1 MDIPITAKDA
11 IDAIREF
18 NNLPP
23 PAPASESNERPE
35 YSKEAFIEAIVEF
48 IVGDDQVCSHF
59 LTYYTIWI
67 YELLQS
73 LNIIESPRLRKIFLM
88 LRKELKESD
97 IPGRTTIRNR
107 IEKIYTQHLEELTEE
122 MKVHIFTLMGII
134 H

>member
-1 MDIPITAKDA
+1 
-11 IDAIREF
+11 
-18 NNLPP
+18 
-23 PAPASESNERPE
+23 
-35 YSKEAFIEAIVEF
+35 
-48 IVGDDQVCSHF
+48 
-59 LTYYTIWI
+59 
-67 YELLQS
+67 
-73 LNIIESPRLRKIFLM
+73 M